1 MGNTKGV
8 SETNDSQKVKP
19 NYRYRS
25 YDEATRAT
33 IKSYINSLQE
43 CVGVTQSQEVLG
55 RNHRTVL
62 PRATEFSYITSE
74 TGAV

>member
-8 SETNDSQKVKP
+8 SETNDSQKVNP

-33 IKSYINSLQE
+33 IKSSMDSQQA
-43 CVGVTQSQEVLG
+43 CVGGTKI
-55 RNHRTVL
+55 
-62 PRATEFSYITSE
+62 P
-74 TGAV
+74 